1 MCARKP
7 RPNQATRRAHV
18 NPTKHLIGND
28 PPIPKSGERITW
40 SNLHG
45 SADALAIAELAQT
58 YPGLILVV
66 AADSASADRCHQ
78 AIDFFRPS
86 DDPSSWPNLQ
96 FPDWETL
103 PYDAFSPHQDII
115 SERLTTLSTLAAVQR
130 GVLTVP
136 IATLLQKIA
145 PPSYLAGAY
154 FDLRTGAQFDA
165 QKRRL
170 DLESAGYQAT
180 DTVTELGQFAI
191 RGSLMDIF
199 PMGAEF
205 PVRIDLLD
213 DEIDTLRTFDPDS
226 QRTLEQIAELRMLPA
241 KEFPFDDGA
250 IARFRDRWHNEFNV
264 DVRRC
269 SIYQDVSSYIA
280 PNGIEYY
287 LPFFFEQLGTLFDYL
302 PDNVLFVTA
311 PGAVGAAQ
319 HYLDEVGG
327 RYESLRHDIERPI
340 LPPQQLYL
348 TVDDVRQQF
357 NSARQI
363 NITLKASKHDHAFS
377 GREIPDVRA
386 NARLASPTTRLIKFL
401 NSVDLAVL
409 FTAQSAGRREIFDEL
424 LRKAGVI
431 TDIVPE
437 FGDYFG
443 RVKHCITVAPLDEGM
458 WLDTSI
464 IVTETDVLGTRQPD
478 PTRNTHNKLIDPEQI
493 VRNLTELNLGAPV
506 VHIEH
511 GVGRYLGLQT
521 LNIDDADNEF
531 LTLAYADGAK
541 LYVPVTSLNL
551 ISRYAGAD
559 EDHAP
564 LHRLGSD
571 QWERAKKRAAEKIID
586 VAAEL
591 LDIYARRELKKSASL
606 VANEDDY
613 AKFTSEFPF
622 EITLDQQTAIDDT
635 LKDLQST
642 RAMDRLVCGDV
653 GFGKTEVAMRAAFVA
668 VQAGKQVAV
677 LVPTTLLAQQHFDTL
692 RDRFAT
698 WPVRIEAVSRL
709 RTQSEV
715 DEISAGCRSGAVD
728 ILIGTHKLLGADFAF
743 KNLGLVIID
752 EEHRFGVRQKERLRS
767 IRAEVDVLTLTATP
781 IPRTL
786 NMSLSG
792 IRDLS
797 IIATAPAKRLSIKT
811 FVQEKRLQLVREAI
825 SRELM
830 RGGQVFYLH
839 NEVRTIE
846 NTANEITQLVP
857 EARVGV
863 GHGQMAKR
871 QLEQVMSDFYDRR
884 LNVLVCTTIIENG
897 IDIPNANTIIMDRAD
912 KFGLAQLHQL
922 RGRVGRSHRQAYAY
936 LMTPHPKAMTQ
947 DAIKRLEAIE
957 AAGELGVGFT
967 LATNDM
973 EIRGVGELLGDDQS
987 GQIESVGFS
996 LYMQLLNRAVA
1007 AFQDGKVPNMDSP
1020 LEPVSQGVNLHAAA
1034 LIPEDY
1040 LPDVHA
1046 RLILYKRIA
1055 NAATQ
1060 DQLDELQIEII
1071 DRFGLLPDPFKRLFA
1086 VTGLKIASEA
1096 LGVIK
1101 IDLGEERGK
1110 LEFSNTTHVDP
1121 IEIVNLVQQ
1130 ESNTYRLEGASVLR
1144 IQRNLATFEDRR
1156 AFAFD
1161 LLDRL
1166 RPEATAAV

>member
-1 MCARKP
+1 
-7 RPNQATRRAHV
+7 
-18 NPTKHLIGND
+18 
-28 PPIPKSGERITW
+28 
-40 SNLHG
+40 
-45 SADALAIAELAQT
+45 
-58 YPGLILVV
+58 
-66 AADSASADRCHQ
+66 
-78 AIDFFRPS
+78 
-86 DDPSSWPNLQ
+86 
-96 FPDWETL
+96 
-103 PYDAFSPHQDII
+103 
-115 SERLTTLSTLAAVQR
+115 
-130 GVLTVP
+130 
-136 IATLLQKIA
+136 
-145 PPSYLAGAY
+145 
-154 FDLRTGAQFDA
+154 
-165 QKRRL
+165 
-170 DLESAGYQAT
+170 
-180 DTVTELGQFAI
+180 
-191 RGSLMDIF
+191 
-199 PMGAEF
+199 
-205 PVRIDLLD
+205 
-213 DEIDTLRTFDPDS
+213 
-226 QRTLEQIAELRMLPA
+226 
-241 KEFPFDDGA
+241 
-250 IARFRDRWHNEFNV
+250 
-264 DVRRC
+264 
-269 SIYQDVSSYIA
+269 
-280 PNGIEYY
+280 
-287 LPFFFEQLGTLFDYL
+287 
-302 PDNVLFVTA
+302 
-311 PGAVGAAQ
+311 
-319 HYLDEVGG
+319 
-327 RYESLRHDIERPI
+327 
-340 LPPQQLYL
+340 
-348 TVDDVRQQF
+348 
-357 NSARQI
+357 
-363 NITLKASKHDHAFS
+363 
-377 GREIPDVRA
+377 
-386 NARLASPTTRLIKFL
+386 
-401 NSVDLAVL
+401 
-409 FTAQSAGRREIFDEL
+409 
-424 LRKAGVI
+424 
-431 TDIVPE
+431 
-437 FGDYFG
+437 
-443 RVKHCITVAPLDEGM
+443 
-458 WLDTSI
+458 
-464 IVTETDVLGTRQPD
+464 
-478 PTRNTHNKLIDPEQI
+478 
-493 VRNLTELNLGAPV
+493 
-506 VHIEH
+506 
-511 GVGRYLGLQT
+511 
-521 LNIDDADNEF
+521 
-531 LTLAYADGAK
+531 
-541 LYVPVTSLNL
+541 
-551 ISRYAGAD
+551 
-559 EDHAP
+559 
-564 LHRLGSD
+564 
-571 QWERAKKRAAEKIID
+571 
-586 VAAEL
+586 
-591 LDIYARRELKKSASL
+591 
-606 VANEDDY
+606 
-613 AKFTSEFPF
+613 
-622 EITLDQQTAIDDT
+622 
-635 LKDLQST
+635 
-642 RAMDRLVCGDV
+642 
-653 GFGKTEVAMRAAFVA
+653 
-668 VQAGKQVAV
+668 
-677 LVPTTLLAQQHFDTL
+677 
-692 RDRFAT
+692 
-698 WPVRIEAVSRL
+698 
-709 RTQSEV
+709 
-715 DEISAGCRSGAVD
+715 
-728 ILIGTHKLLGADFAF
+728 
-743 KNLGLVIID
+743 
-752 EEHRFGVRQKERLRS
+752 
-767 IRAEVDVLTLTATP
+767 
-781 IPRTL
+781 
-786 NMSLSG
+786 MSLSG

-973 EIRGVGELLGDDQS
+973 EIRGAGELLGDDQS